1 MANADRDHL
10 TVGLF
15 VTPNYFYKVSVTI
28 RQSATGMIYLPRG
41 PRVRSYATAGKA
53 KAGASFR

>member
-15 VTPNYFYKVSVTI
+15 VTPNNFYKVGLSVPW
-28 RQSATGMIYLPRG
+28 RSATGMIYLPRG
-41 PRVRSYATAGKA
+41 PRVRSYATDATEWIY
-53 KAGASFR
+53 